1 MPNPNAPSL
10 DSSPSTRLRT
20 SFRWYAKD
28 DTLVIPGGQRETRN
42 PDASSFCPHAERATC
57 WGAHNDLTMRFLR
70 QPLKYSLRP
79 FQVLSPND
87 RASGF
92 TLLELLLVLVIVAI
106 AATLVAP
113 AIGNRFTTADPRQVI
128 VQLRAAMELMR
139 VRAIEDGKE
148 EVLVV
153 APEDGRYWHEEGEV
167 SIPPESGEL
176 TALGRFT
183 RETGEVEFHFYPD
196 GTNSGGEVRIEK
208 PRSEGGKAY
217 GLMLNPLLGTAT
229 IRRDN

>member
-1 MPNPNAPSL
+1 MPNPHDPSL
-10 DSSPSTRLRT
+10 DSS
-20 SFRWYAKD
+20 FRWHDED
-28 DTLVIPGGQRETRN
+28 DMPIIPGERRETRD
-42 PDASSFCPHAERATC
+42 PGASGFCPHTERAAC
-57 WGAHNDLTMRFLR
+57 WGDRNDLTMRFFR

-79 FQVLSPND
+79 FQVFSPNN

-92 TLLELLLVLVIVAI
+92 TLLELLLVLVIVAT

-113 AIGNRFTTADPRQVI
+113 AIGNRFTAADPRQVI

-148 EVLVV
+148 EILVV
-153 APEDGRYWHEEGEV
+153 APEDGRYWHEGGEGEV
-167 SIPPESGEL
+167 TVPPESGEL
-176 TALGRFT
+176 TAQGRFT
-183 RETGEVEFHFYPD
+183 RDTGEVEFHFYPD

>member
-1 MPNPNAPSL
+1 MPNPHDPSL
-10 DSSPSTRLRT
+10 DSS
-20 SFRWYAKD
+20 FRWHDED
-28 DTLVIPGGQRETRN
+28 DTPVIPGEQRETRD
-42 PDASSFCPHAERATC
+42 PGASGFCPHTERAAC
-57 WGAHNDLTMRFLR
+57 WGDRNDLTMRFFR

-79 FQVLSPND
+79 FQVFSPNN

-113 AIGNRFTTADPRQVI
+113 AIGNRFTAADPRQVI

-153 APEDGRYWHEEGEV
+153 APEAGRYWHEGGEGEV
-167 SIPPESGEL
+167 TVPPESGEL
-176 TALGRFT
+176 IARGRFT
-183 RETGEVEFHFYPD
+183 RDTGEVEFHFYPD
-196 GTNSGGEVRIEK
+196 GTNSGGEVRIGK

-217 GLMLNPLLGTAT
+217 ELMLNPLLGTAT

>member
-1 MPNPNAPSL
+1 MPNPHDPSL
-10 DSSPSTRLRT
+10 DSS
-20 SFRWYAKD
+20 FRWHDED
-28 DTLVIPGGQRETRN
+28 DTPVIPGEQRETRD
-42 PDASSFCPHAERATC
+42 PGASGFCPHTERAAC
-57 WGAHNDLTMRFLR
+57 WGDRNDLTMRFFR

-79 FQVLSPND
+79 FQVVSPNN

-113 AIGNRFTTADPRQVI
+113 AIGNRFTAADPRQVI

-139 VRAIEDGKE
+139 VRAIEDGNE

-153 APEDGRYWHEEGEV
+153 APEDGRYWHEGGEGEV
-167 SIPPESGEL
+167 TVPAESGEL
-176 TALGRFT
+176 TAQGRFT
-183 RETGEVEFHFYPD
+183 RDTGEVEFHFYPD
-196 GTNSGGEVRIEK
+196 GTNSGGEVRIGK

-217 GLMLNPLLGTAT
+217 GLILNPLLGTAT

>member
-1 MPNPNAPSL
+1 MGLGRHSL
-10 DSSPSTRLRT
+10 PYDTSTRLWVITVGWAVPAIVLFCPST
-20 SFRWYAKD
+20 SALYAYAQD
-28 DTLVIPGGQRETRN
+28 ERIFN
-42 PDASSFCPHAERATC
+42 PYISEKFAIMSASSSTS
-57 WGAHNDLTMRFLR
+57 TMKQRVFQALLR
-70 QPLKYSLRP
+70 NR
-79 FQVLSPND
+79 

-92 TLLELLLVLVIVAI
+92 TLLELILVLVIVAV

-113 AIGNRFTTADPRQVI
+113 AIGNRFTSADPRQTI

-139 VRAIEDGKE
+139 VRAIEEGKE

-153 APEDGRYWHEEGEV
+153 AAEEGRYWHEGGDGEV
-167 SIPPESGEL
+167 LVPPESGEL
-176 TALGRFT
+176 RARGRFT

-208 PRSEGGKAY
+208 SRSEGGKIY
-217 GLMLNPLLGTAT
+217 GLTLNPLLGTAT